1 MHTTL
6 PSKPCAGIKGIR
18 KHLAVLGDGSRD
30 AADDCA
36 LWYYRR
42 SYLICQQ
49 QDSHFYVQS
58 WNPEKCRQ
66 FLNDNLARIGASNK
80 YQVLDAV
87 EVLWRSLTADVFAV
101 RLPRDG
107 LPAAARA
114 GLGRILHHMN
124 TVNKQ
129 DPIVVSG
136 VEDLGDGITQD
147 V

>member
-1 MHTTL
+1 MPQTIVL
-6 PSKPCAGIKGIR
+6 SGIIVDR
-18 KHLAVLGDGSRD
+18 I
-30 AADDCA
+30 
-36 LWYYRR
+36 
-42 SYLICQQ
+42 SYVSNKILI
-49 QDSHFYVQS
+49 SMFNPR
-58 WNPEKCRQ
+58 NPEKCRQ